1 MTGKKG
7 VKEIG
12 ARLNKR
18 LGKHL
23 ETDKALVTVRFLDVV
38 NNQKSR
44 QISNIAPGHSARQQE
59 I

>member
-1 MTGKKG
+1 
-7 VKEIG
+7 
-12 ARLNKR
+12 